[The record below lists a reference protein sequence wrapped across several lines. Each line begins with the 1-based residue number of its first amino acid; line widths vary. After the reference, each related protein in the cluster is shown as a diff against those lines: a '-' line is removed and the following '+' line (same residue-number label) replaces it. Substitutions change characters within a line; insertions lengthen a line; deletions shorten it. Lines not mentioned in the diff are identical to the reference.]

1 MQRRHLEN
9 PITFHDENAQK
20 TQNRGKF
27 PQHDKVICEKPTAKI
42 ILKGERLKAFPLRP
56 EKHKEGYLLSQLL
69 LSIVLEVLPRAIRQG
84 GKKVI

>member
-1 MQRRHLEN
+1 MMKMLRKLKIEEN
-9 PITFHDENAQK
+9 FLNMIKLFVKNLQL
-20 TQNRGKF
+20 
-27 PQHDKVICEKPTAKI
+27 KI

>member
-1 MQRRHLEN
+1 MLRKLKIEEN
-9 PITFHDENAQK
+9 FLNMIKLFVKNLQL
-20 TQNRGKF
+20 
-27 PQHDKVICEKPTAKI
+27 KI